1 MIIRKKY
8 KKLIGISLVAS
19 TIFIF
24 AGCSTKDDTIGKESG
39 TEEEISSVSNTQK
52 TPVIEDLSKIE
63 NLKNLK
69 FEKDSKANFLSF
81 DEVIDLIGSK
91 GEVVYPEEGDD
102 TLKVMYWIYEEDGI
116 EYFLD
121 TTFFMDK
128 LVNIESRIV
137 LTSEIVDISSKSLDT
152 NYINDISDIKSY
164 STLKEILGEGT
175 IVMKYFIPTNDR
187 IYIWK
192 YNEEFISAYVS
203 EEDLVTYIETS
214 SDVNTLI
221 RSSTNCH

>member
-8 KKLIGISLVAS
+8 KKLIGIYLLAATV
-19 TIFIF
+19 FIF
-24 AGCSTKDDTIGKESG
+24 AGCSTKDDIIDKETS
-39 TEEEISSVSNTQK
+39 TEERYFISDTKN
-52 TPVIEDLSKIE
+52 TPVIGDLSKIE

-69 FEKDSKANFLSF
+69 FEKDSKANLLSF

-91 GEVVYPEEGDD
+91 GEIVYPEEDD
-102 TLKVMYWIYEEDGI
+102 NTLKVMYWIYEEEGI

-121 TTFFMDK
+121 TTFYMDK

-137 LTSEIVDISSKSLDT
+137 STSKIVDITSKSLDD
-152 NYINDISDIKSY
+152 NYVSEVSNIKSY
-164 STLKEILGEGT
+164 SNLKEILGEGT

-192 YNEEFISAYVS
+192 YNDEFIAAYVS
-203 EEDLVTYIETS
+203 QEDLVTYIETS

>member
-1 MIIRKKY
+1 
-8 KKLIGISLVAS
+8 
-19 TIFIF
+19 
-24 AGCSTKDDTIGKESG
+24 
-39 TEEEISSVSNTQK
+39 
-52 TPVIEDLSKIE
+52 
-63 NLKNLK
+63 
-69 FEKDSKANFLSF
+69 
-81 DEVIDLIGSK
+81 
-91 GEVVYPEEGDD
+91 
-102 TLKVMYWIYEEDGI
+102 MYWIYEEEGI
-116 EYFLD
+116 EYFLN

-152 NYINDISDIKSY
+152 NYINDISNIKSY
-164 STLKEILGEGT
+164 SILKEILGEGT

-192 YNEEFISAYVS
+192 YNDEFISAYVS

>member
-8 KKLIGISLVAS
+8 RELIGIYLLAATV
-19 TIFIF
+19 FIF
-24 AGCSTKDDTIGKESG
+24 AGCSTKDDIIDKETS
-39 TEEEISSVSNTQK
+39 TEERYFISDTKN
-52 TPVIEDLSKIE
+52 TPVIGDLSKIE

-69 FEKDSKANFLSF
+69 FEKDSKANLLSF

-91 GEVVYPEEGDD
+91 GEIVYPEEDD
-102 TLKVMYWIYEEDGI
+102 NTLKVMYWIYEEDGI

-121 TTFFMDK
+121 TTFYMDK

-137 LTSEIVDISSKSLDT
+137 STLKIVDITSKSLDD
-152 NYINDISDIKSY
+152 NYVGEISNIKSY
-164 STLKEILGEGT
+164 SNLKEILGEGT

-192 YNEEFISAYVS
+192 YNDEFIAAYVS
-203 EEDLVTYIETS
+203 QEDLVAYIETS